1 MTNYESTIDYLYA
14 LQRHGI
20 KLGLRNITEMLSRLG
35 GPHGAF
41 NSAHIAGTNGKGST
55 ACALAELLGASGE
68 RAGLFTSP
76 HLVSF
81 TERIQVGGEEIAEDD
96 VVRLASVIRES
107 TSDLNPTFFEVVTA
121 MGFQYFREQGV
132 RWAVVE
138 TGMGGRL
145 DATNSLKPSV
155 TVITSIALDH
165 KEFLGEGIEDIARE
179 KAGIIKEGVPA
190 VTAPQ
195 EPAAMKVL
203 RSTAKRMG
211 APLHIAGEDFSCNI
225 TAHGP
230 EGITF
235 DYNSE
240 GMTLNDLKLPVAG
253 EYQGLNAA
261 LAVKA
266 FTLMIDSSVADERA
280 IRAGLSLMRPPGRL
294 ERISANPPVLIDG
307 AHNPAAARALA
318 GALQEHIKDGERP
331 LIIIGAMSDKDL
343 KGILQPLLPLAEG
356 IIFTAPGYG
365 RAAAPEEL
373 RECARALGHDGTVAP
388 TVAEALKVAVQGT
401 RPVLVTGS
409 FFTIGE
415 AKEALGRGRGPLS
428 RVARLGE
435 WQAAG

>member
-1 MTNYESTIDYLYA
+1 MNNYEGTIDYLYG

-20 KLGLRNITEMLSRLG
+20 KLGLRNITEILSRLG
-35 GPHGAF
+35 SPQEAF
-41 NSAHIAGTNGKGST
+41 NSTHIAGTNGKGST
-55 ACALAELLGASGE
+55 AFALAELLGASGK

-81 TERIQVGGEEIAEDD
+81 TERLRVGGEEIAEDD

-121 MGFQYFREQGV
+121 MGFQYFGEQGV

-195 EPAAMKVL
+195 EPAALKVL

-211 APLHIAGEDFSCNI
+211 APLYIAGEDFTYNI

-230 EGITF
+230 DGITF
-235 DYNSE
+235 NYESE
-240 GMTLNDLKLPVAG
+240 GFSLEDLSLSLSG
-253 EYQGLNAA
+253 EYQALNAA

-266 FTLMIDSSVADERA
+266 FTLMIDSSAANERA
-280 IRAGLSLMRPPGRL
+280 IRDGLSLTRPPGRL
-294 ERISANPPVLIDG
+294 ERISDDPPVFIDG
-307 AHNPAAARALA
+307 AHNPAASRALV
-318 GALQEHIKDGERP
+318 GALKEHIKDGERP
-331 LIIIGAMSDKDL
+331 VIIIGAMSDKDL
-343 KGILQPLLPLAEG
+343 TGILEPLLPLAEG
-356 IIFTAPGYG
+356 IVLTAPGYG

-373 RECARALGHDGTVAP
+373 LECARALGYDGTVAP
-388 TVAEALKVAVQGT
+388 TVAEALKVAMQGT

-415 AKEALGRGRGPLS
+415 AKEALSRGRGPLS

>member
-1 MTNYESTIDYLYA
+1 MNNYESTIDYLYG

-20 KLGLRNITEMLSRLG
+20 KLGLRNITEILSRLG
-35 GPHGAF
+35 SPHGAF
-41 NSAHIAGTNGKGST
+41 SSAHIAGTNGKGST
-55 ACALAELLGASGE
+55 AFALAELLRASGK

-81 TERIQVGGEEIAEDD
+81 TERLRVGGEEIAEDD
-96 VVRLASVIRES
+96 VGRLASVIRER

-121 MGFQYFREQGV
+121 MGFQYFKECGV
-132 RWAVVE
+132 QWAVVE

-145 DATNSLKPSV
+145 DATNSLSPNV
-155 TVITSIALDH
+155 AVITSIALDH

-179 KAGIIKEGVPA
+179 KAGIIKEGVPV

-195 EPAAMKVL
+195 EPHAMKVL
-203 RSTAKRMG
+203 RSTTKRMG
-211 APLHIAGEDFSCNI
+211 ASLHIVGEDF
-225 TAHGP
+225 TYKVKAHGP
-230 EGITF
+230 DGIAF

-240 GMTLNDLKLPVAG
+240 DITLSDLKLPVSG
-253 EYQGLNAA
+253 EYQALNAA

-266 FTLMIDSSVADERA
+266 FTLMIDSSAANERA
-280 IRAGLSLMRPPGRL
+280 IREGLSLMRPPGRL
-294 ERISANPPVLIDG
+294 ERISDDPPVLIDG

-318 GALQEHIKDGERP
+318 GALKDGERP
-331 LIIIGAMSDKDL
+331 VVIIGAMSDKDL
-343 KGILQPLLPLAEG
+343 TGILQPLLPLAEG

-415 AKEALGRGRGPLS
+415 AKEALRGRGPLS

>member
-1 MTNYESTIDYLYA
+1 MNNYEGTIDYLYA

-35 GPHGAF
+35 NPQEAF
-41 NSAHIAGTNGKGST
+41 SSAHIAGTNGKGST
-55 ACALAELLGASGE
+55 AFALAELLGASGE

-81 TERIQVGGEEIAEDD
+81 TERLRVGGEEIAEDD

-145 DATNSLKPSV
+145 DATNSLSPDV
-155 TVITSIALDH
+155 AVITSLALDH

-179 KAGIIKEGVPA
+179 KAGIIKEGVPV

-195 EPAAMKVL
+195 EPAAMEVL

-211 APLHIAGEDFSCNI
+211 AALYIAGEDFTYNI

-230 EGITF
+230 DGITF
-235 DYNSE
+235 NYESE
-240 GMTLNDLKLPVAG
+240 DLSLKGVKLPAAG
-253 EYQGLNAA
+253 EYQALNAA
-261 LAVKA
+261 LAVRA
-266 FTLMIDSSVADERA
+266 LTLLIDSSAADERA
-280 IRAGLSLMRPPGRL
+280 IREGLSLMRPPGRL
-294 ERISANPPVLIDG
+294 ERISDDPPVLIDG
-307 AHNPAAARALA
+307 AHNPGAARALA
-318 GALQEHIKDGERP
+318 GALEEQIKDGGSP
-331 LIIIGAMSDKDL
+331 VIIIGAMSDKDL
-343 KGILQPLLPLAEG
+343 KGILEPLLPLAEG

-388 TVAEALKVAVQGT
+388 TVAEALKAAVQGT

-415 AKEALGRGRGPLS
+415 AKEALRGRGPLS